1 MLNSELLLRKNARRS
16 YDSALRIS
24 AEVKNEEM
32 NALPII
38 VGALCILAIAY
49 RYYSA
54 FIAAKVLTLDD
65 SRPVPSQTMYDG
77 HNYYPTNKWVLFG
90 HHFAAISGAGPLI
103 GPVLAAQFGF
113 LPGLLWL
120 VIGVCVGGAV
130 HDFMILVA
138 SVRRKGKSLAEIART
153 EISPLSGL
161 VAGIAILFI
170 VVIALAGLGLVVVN
184 ALAESPWGTF
194 TVGFTIPLALFM
206 GLYMYRFRKGKIV
219 EASIIGVIGLLFAVY
234 LGGRVA
240 DSSWA
245 AAFTLSP
252 HKVTLLMAGYG
263 FIASVLPVWLLL
275 CPRDYLSS
283 YLKIGTVA
291 VLIIGVILV
300 HPNLQMPAITPFVS
314 GGGPVVP
321 GKVYPFVF
329 ITIACGA
336 ISGFHSLISS
346 GTTPKMIARETD
358 ARMIGY
364 GSMLMEGVVGVVA
377 LIAATSLFPGD
388 YFAINTQQKTDAQ
401 KASYVRMVDQE
412 TAQGFNLQPREI
424 DHLQEESGEKN
435 LRGRTGGAVTLAL
448 GIAKIFDGIPGL
460 RGLMKYWYHFAIMF
474 EALFILTTIDTGTR
488 VARFLLGEFGGRVFR
503 KLEQPNWLPGSIVTS
518 ALVVAAWA
526 AFIWNGSISTIWPM
540 FGIANQLLAAVAL
553 CVATTVIINMG
564 KARYS
569 WVTIA
574 PLSFVATTTLVAGWE
589 SIRDIFWP
597 QAQNPATATQGYIN
611 TSLTVLIMT
620 AAVIVLIDS
629 VRCWIGRRH
638 QPESPL
644 DVAVVEA

>member
-1 MLNSELLLRKNARRS
+1 
-16 YDSALRIS
+16 
-24 AEVKNEEM
+24 M

-38 VGALCILAIAY
+38 VGALCVIAIAY

-54 FIAAKVLTLDD
+54 FIAAKVLALDD

-120 VIGVCVGGAV
+120 VIGVCLGGAV
-130 HDFMILVA
+130 HDFMIMA
-138 SVRRKGKSLAEIART
+138 GSVRRKGKSLAEMART

-206 GLYMYRFRKGKIV
+206 GLYMYRFRKGKIA
-219 EASIIGVIGLLFAVY
+219 EASIIGIIGLLFAVW
-234 LGGRVA
+234 LGGRIA
-240 DSSWA
+240 ESSLA
-245 AAFTLSP
+245 GPFTLSRN
-252 HKVTLLMAGYG
+252 TLIVIMAAYG
-263 FIASVLPVWLLL
+263 FIASVLPVWMLL

-283 YLKIGTVA
+283 YLKVGTILL
-291 VLIIGVILV
+291 LIVGVIV
-300 HPNLQMPAITPFVS
+300 VAPNLNMPAFTPFTA
-314 GGGPVVP
+314 GGGPVIP
-321 GKVYPFVF
+321 GKLYPFVF

-336 ISGFHSLISS
+336 ISGFHALISS
-346 GTTPKMIARETD
+346 GTTPKMIAKETD
-358 ARMIGY
+358 TRMIGY

-388 YFAINTQQKTDAQ
+388 YFAINTAQRTDAQ
-401 KASYVRMVDQE
+401 KVAYAQLVE
-412 TAQGFNLQPREI
+412 THSAESFNLQPREI
-424 DHLQEESGEKN
+424 DQLQAESGEKD

-448 GIAKIFDGIPGL
+448 GIAKIFNGIPGL
-460 RGLMKYWYHFAIMF
+460 GGLMKYWYHFAIMF

-488 VARFLLGEFGGRVFR
+488 VARFLVGEFGGRFYQ
-503 KLEQPNWLPGSIVTS
+503 KLEEPNWLPGSVVTS

-526 AFIWNGSISTIWPM
+526 AFIWSGSISTIWPM

-553 CVATTVIINMG
+553 CVATTIIMNSG
-564 KARYS
+564 KAKYA
-569 WVTIA
+569 WVTLV
-574 PLSFVATTTLVAGWE
+574 PLTFVGSTTLVAGFK
-589 SIRDIFWP
+589 SITDIFWP
-597 QAQNPATATQGYIN
+597 LAQKPETSLQGLIN
-611 TSLTVLIMT
+611 TSLTAIIML
-620 AAVIVLIDS
+620 AAVVIMLDS
-629 VRCWIGRRH
+629 IRRWLGTRSRPEVT
-638 QPESPL
+638 QIQESPSS
-644 DVAVVEA
+644 A

>member
-1 MLNSELLLRKNARRS
+1 
-16 YDSALRIS
+16 
-24 AEVKNEEM
+24 M

-38 VGALCILAIAY
+38 VGALCVMAIAY

-54 FIAAKVLTLDD
+54 FIAARVLALDD
-65 SRPVPSQTMYDG
+65 TRPVPSQTMYDG

-120 VIGVCVGGAV
+120 VIGVCLGGAV
-130 HDFMILVA
+130 HDFIILA
-138 SVRRKGKSLAEIART
+138 GSIRRKGKSLAEMART

-184 ALAESPWGTF
+184 ALAESPWGVF
-194 TVGFTIPLALFM
+194 TVGFTIPLALLM

-219 EASIIGVIGLLFAVY
+219 EASVIGVVGLLAAVY
-234 LGGRVA
+234 LGGRIA
-240 DSSWA
+240 DSQWA
-245 AAFTLSP
+245 QAFTLSRNT
-252 HKVTLLMAGYG
+252 VVILMAAYG
-263 FIASVLPVWLLL
+263 FIASVLPVWMLL

-283 YLKIGTVA
+283 YLKVGTITL
-291 VLIIGVILV
+291 LIIGVILV
-300 HPNLQMPAITPFVS
+300 HPNLNMPALTPFTA
-314 GGGPVVP
+314 GGGPVIP
-321 GKVYPFVF
+321 GKLYPFVF

-346 GTTPKMIARETD
+346 GTTPKMIAKETD
-358 ARMIGY
+358 ARLIGY
-364 GSMLMEGVVGVVA
+364 GSMLMEGIVGVVA

-388 YFAINTQQKTDAQ
+388 YFAINTAQKTETQ
-401 KASYVRMVDQE
+401 KVAYVRMVDE
-412 TAQGFNLQPREI
+412 HGAQGFNLQPREI
-424 DHLQEESGEKN
+424 DRLEQESGEKN

-488 VARFLLGEFGGRVFR
+488 VARFLVGEFGGRFYR
-503 KLEQPNWLPGSIVTS
+503 KLEEPNWLPGSIVTS
-518 ALVVAAWA
+518 VLVVAAWA
-526 AFIWNGSISTIWPM
+526 AFIWSGSISTIWPM
-540 FGIANQLLAAVAL
+540 FGVANQLLAAVAL
-553 CVATTVIINMG
+553 CVATTIIINSG
-564 KARYS
+564 RTKYI
-569 WVTIA
+569 WVTLL

-589 SIRDIFWP
+589 SITDIFWP
-597 QAQNPATATQGYIN
+597 LAQKPETAVQGYIN
-611 TSLTVLIMT
+611 TFLTATIMV
-620 AAVIVLIDS
+620 AAVIILADS
-629 VRCWIGRRH
+629 IRRWFGLGKR
-638 QPESPL
+638 PESIVTL
-644 DVAVVEA
+644 AEAESVL

>member
-1 MLNSELLLRKNARRS
+1 
-16 YDSALRIS
+16 
-24 AEVKNEEM
+24 M

-38 VGALCILAIAY
+38 VGSLCVIAIAY

-54 FIAAKVLTLDD
+54 FIAAKVLALDD

-120 VIGVCVGGAV
+120 VIGVCLGGAV
-130 HDFMILVA
+130 HDFMILA
-138 SVRRKGKSLAEIART
+138 GSVRRRGKSLAEMART

-194 TVGFTIPLALFM
+194 TVGFTIPLALLM
-206 GLYMYRFRKGKIV
+206 GLYMYRFRKGRIA
-219 EASIIGVIGLLFAVY
+219 EASIIGVVGLLAAVY
-234 LGGRVA
+234 LGGRIA
-240 DSSWA
+240 DSSLA
-245 AAFTLSP
+245 NTFTLSRNA
-252 HKVTLLMAGYG
+252 LIILMAGYG
-263 FIASVLPVWLLL
+263 FIASVLPVWMLL

-283 YLKIGTVA
+283 YLKIGTIA
-291 VLIIGVILV
+291 FLIIGVILV
-300 HPNLQMPAITPFVS
+300 HPNLNMPALTPFTA
-314 GGGPVVP
+314 GGGPVIP
-321 GKVYPFVF
+321 GKLYPFVF

-336 ISGFHSLISS
+336 ISGFHALVSS
-346 GTTPKMIARETD
+346 GTTPKMVAKETD

-377 LIAATSLFPGD
+377 LIAASSLFPGD
-388 YFAINTQQKTDAQ
+388 YFAINTAQKTDTQ
-401 KASYVRMVDQE
+401 KAAYVRMVDE
-412 TAQGFNLQPREI
+412 NSAQGFNLQPQEI
-424 DHLQEESGEKN
+424 DRLEQESGEKN

-488 VARFLLGEFGGRVFR
+488 VARFLVGEFGGRVYR
-503 KLEQPNWLPGSIVTS
+503 KLEEPNWLPGSVITS
-518 ALVVAAWA
+518 ALVVTAWA
-526 AFIWNGSISTIWPM
+526 AFIWSGSISTIWPM

-553 CVATTVIINMG
+553 CVATTIIINSG
-564 KARYS
+564 RAKYS
-569 WVTIA
+569 WVTIL
-574 PLSFVATTTLVAGWE
+574 PLSFVSTTTLVAGWE
-589 SIRDIFWP
+589 SITDIFWP
-597 QAQNPATATQGYIN
+597 LSQKPETATLGYIN
-611 TSLTVLIMT
+611 VSLTAIIMF
-620 AAVIVLIDS
+620 AAVIILIDS
-629 VRCWIGRRH
+629 IRRWFGFGKRP
-638 QPESPL
+638 QSLAEF
-644 DVAVVEA
+644 AEAKASSL